1 MYVCHV
7 MPSEARDPL
16 RVELY
21 LSPLTL
27 LPVRFFFNTKVLFKY
42 PVDIP
47 NSLDA
52 SVSS

>member
-27 LPVRFFFNTKVLFKY
+27 LPVRFFFNTKVVPSCVSRCTINGIFKC
-42 PVDIP
+42 
-47 NSLDA
+47 
-52 SVSS
+52 